1 MDILKFFSTFAV
13 EIIKTITPKSWKGN
27 KVMTKELTLVSANS
41 IEKAFNGMNELLA
54 DLKEELGEN
63 RFQSEVYVTMLKV
76 SSLID
81 SEFFR
86 REREKSNI

>member
-1 MDILKFFSTFAV
+1 
-13 EIIKTITPKSWKGN
+13 
-27 KVMTKELTLVSANS
+27 MTKELTLVSSNS
-41 IEKAFNGMNELLA
+41 IEKAFNGMNEFLA

>member
-1 MDILKFFSTFAV
+1 
-13 EIIKTITPKSWKGN
+13 
-27 KVMTKELTLVSANS
+27 MTKELTIVSANS

>member
-1 MDILKFFSTFAV
+1 
-13 EIIKTITPKSWKGN
+13 
-27 KVMTKELTLVSANS
+27 MTKELTLVSANS
-41 IEKAFNGMNELLA
+41 IEKAFNGMNELLS

-63 RFQSEVYVTMLKV
+63 RFQSEVYVTILKV

>member
-1 MDILKFFSTFAV
+1 
-13 EIIKTITPKSWKGN
+13 
-27 KVMTKELTLVSANS
+27 MTKELTLVSANS
-41 IEKAFNGMNELLA
+41 IEKAFNGINELLA
-54 DLKEELGEN
+54 DLKEKLGEN

>member
-1 MDILKFFSTFAV
+1 
-13 EIIKTITPKSWKGN
+13 
-27 KVMTKELTLVSANS
+27 MTKELTLVSDNS
-41 IEKAFNGMNELLA
+41 IEKAFNGMNELLD

>member
-1 MDILKFFSTFAV
+1 
-13 EIIKTITPKSWKGN
+13 
-27 KVMTKELTLVSANS
+27 
-41 IEKAFNGMNELLA
+41 MNELLA

>member
-1 MDILKFFSTFAV
+1 MKFFSTFAV

-41 IEKAFNGMNELLA
+41 IEKAFNGMNELLS